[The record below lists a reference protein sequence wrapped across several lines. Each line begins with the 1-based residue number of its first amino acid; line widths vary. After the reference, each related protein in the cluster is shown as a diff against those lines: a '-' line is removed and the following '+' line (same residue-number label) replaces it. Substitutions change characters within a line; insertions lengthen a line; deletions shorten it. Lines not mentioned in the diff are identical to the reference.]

1 MDATALIAA
10 LNLTSAGSD
19 TVRAGVLEALKSYGR
34 ETGQQALVDA
44 AQAAMPKA
52 HPWKPPAAWRGF
64 YLDHFRVTADPDC
77 GVDPDEAE
85 RYCGEYWAIL
95 TDAQRQ
101 ERLADPRLGEQ
112 DGEKDA
118 ENLNNA

>member
-1 MDATALIAA
+1 MDATDIIAA
-10 LNLTSAGSD
+10 LNLESAGSD

-44 AQAAMPKA
+44 AKTAMPKA
-52 HPWKPPAAWRGF
+52 HPWKSPAAWRNY

-85 RYCGEYWAIL
+85 RYCGEYWASL
-95 TDAQRQ
+95 TDEQRQ
-101 ERLADPRLGEQ
+101 ERLADPRMGEQ

-118 ENLNNA
+118 ENLNDA